1 MKTTTTT
8 RRADRTAVHLKGAAA
23 VAGLALFALT
33 ACSPSSSD
41 DASDGDSFT
50 TREVSDGTTDF
61 VVVTNPGDGATLSY
75 GKDSGIELLTETVDG
90 QELAFKDMN
99 GNGELDTWE
108 DWREPAETRAAD
120 LAEDLSIEQIAGLML
135 FSSHERSPA
144 DGLTDAQKEYM
155 EDSRLR
161 NVLNAGPNDVEA
173 NVTWSNELQAYAETL
188 ATEDEPYVPVNFSS
202 DPRST
207 AESGGNYNASG
218 DISRWPSNLGLA
230 ATFDTETMTSFA
242 TMVSAEYRALGI
254 GTALSPQI
262 DLATEPRWLRVDGT
276 FGENVELASEM
287 AKAYVDGFQSSPDAD
302 GEDGWGS
309 ESVSAMIKHWAGDGP
324 GEGGREAHTEAGKY
338 GVYPGDN
345 FDAHAEVFLGSMD
358 AAAVMTAYS
367 IALDANGDPL
377 NGGDRTGS
385 AYDSFRTG
393 LLRENFTGVVVTDW
407 AVTAGGST
415 DPDALI
421 GTSWGADDLTVE
433 ERHYEILKNGVDM
446 FGGNNAVEP
455 VLAAYDMW
463 QADFEAGVNEIDAD
477 TRFQETGTR
486 VLAMLFRPGL
496 YENAYLDLDESTAIV
511 ASEDKVEAG
520 YQAQLDSVVMLKND
534 GETISAADAES
545 WKDKT
550 VYIPRSYN
558 TGFTGLF
565 GPGEYTEGAGLTVE
579 IAEQYFAEVVTDEA
593 VEDADGK
600 VTSYTAPDLTDVDLV
615 LVGMSSPKSGAVFAN
630 SGHDTETDE
639 WYPLSL
645 QYSPYTAD
653 GENVRTVS
661 ISGDILADG
670 TRENRSY
677 FGHTSRT
684 ANESDLDAF
693 ERAVAAVEASGKDI
707 PVITVLKATNPTV
720 PSEFEARSDAIIVG
734 FGVSDQALIE
744 TAIGIS
750 EPQGR
755 LPIAFP
761 ASMDA
766 VEKQLEDVQEDT
778 EPYVDS
784 AGNSYLFGFGLN
796 YAGPIAD

>member
-1 MKTTTTT
+1 MKTTITV
-8 RRADRTAVHLKGAAA
+8 RRRNGGYVKSAAA

-41 DASDGDSFT
+41 EDTQAGDSFT
-50 TREVSDGTTDF
+50 TREVTDGKTEF
-61 VVVTNPGDGATLSY
+61 VVVTNPGDGPVLSY
-75 GKDSGIELLTETVDG
+75 GKDSGVELLTEEIDG
-90 QELAFKDMN
+90 KEYAFKDMN
-99 GNGELDTWE
+99 GNGELDVWE
-108 DWREPAETRAAD
+108 DWREASADRAAD
-120 LAEDLSIEQIAGLML
+120 LAQHLSKEQIAGLML

-155 EDSRLR
+155 SESRLR

-173 NVTWSNELQAYAETL
+173 NVTWSNQLQEYAEEL
-188 ATEDEPYVPVNFSS
+188 ATDDEPYVPVNFSS

-230 ATFDTETMTSFA
+230 ATFDTETMTAFA
-242 TMVSAEYRALGI
+242 ETVSAEYRALGI

-276 FGENVELASEM
+276 FGENVELASAM
-287 AKAYVDGFQSSPDAD
+287 AKAYVEGFQTTP
-302 GEDGWGS
+302 GTDGWGD
-309 ESVSAMIKHWAGDGP
+309 ESVNAMIKHWAGDGP
-324 GEGGREAHTEAGKY
+324 GEGGRESHTEAGKY

-345 FDAHAEVFLGSMD
+345 FDAHADVFLGSMD
-358 AAAVMTAYS
+358 SAAVMTAYS

-377 NGGDRTGS
+377 GGGDRMGS
-385 AYDSFRTG
+385 AYDSYRTG
-393 LLRENFTGVVVTDW
+393 LLRENFSGVVVTDW
-407 AVTAGGST
+407 GVTAGGNT

-433 ERHYEILKNGVDM
+433 ERHYAILQNGVDM

-477 TRFQETGTR
+477 TRFQETGAR
-486 VLAMLFRPGL
+486 VLNMLFQPGL
-496 YENAYLDLDESTAIV
+496 YENAYLDLDESKEIV
-511 ASEDKVEAG
+511 ASQDKLDAG
-520 YQAQLDSVVMLKND
+520 YQAQLDSIVMLKND
-534 GETISAADAES
+534 GETVAAADAES

-550 VYIPRSYN
+550 VYIPRN
-558 TGFTGLF
+558 FDTGQAGLF
-565 GPGEYTEGAGLTVE
+565 GPGEYTEGPGLTVE
-579 IAEQYFAEVVTDEA
+579 IAEQYFGTVVTDEA

-600 VTSYTAPDLTDVDLV
+600 VTSYTAPDLSDVDLV
-615 LVGMSSPKSGAVFAN
+615 LVGMDSPSSGAVFAN
-630 SGHDTETDE
+630 SGHDEATGE

-645 QYSPYTAD
+645 QYRPYTAD
-653 GENVRTVS
+653 GANVRQVS
-661 ISGDILADG
+661 ISGDILPDG
-670 TRENRSY
+670 TQENRSY
-677 FGHTSRT
+677 FGNTSRT
-684 ANESDLDAF
+684 SNEADLDAF

-707 PVITVLKATNPTV
+707 PVITVLKAKNPTV
-720 PSEFEARSDAIIVG
+720 PAEFEAKSDAILVG

-744 TAIGIS
+744 TAIGLN

-755 LPIAFP
+755 LPIGFP

-778 EPYVDS
+778 EPYVDA
-784 AGNSYLFGFGLN
+784 AGNSYAFGFGLN
-796 YAGPIAD
+796 YAGPITD

>member
-1 MKTTTTT
+1 M
-8 RRADRTAVHLKGAAA
+8 
-23 VAGLALFALT
+23 FALT
-33 ACSPSSSD
+33 ACSTSSD
-41 DASDGDSFT
+41 DDASSSSFT
-50 TREVSDGTTDF
+50 TREVSDGKTDF
-61 VVVTNPGDGATLSY
+61 VVVTNPDGGATLSY
-75 GKDSGIELLTETVDG
+75 GAESGIELLTEEVDG
-90 QELAFKDMN
+90 TKLAFKDMN

-108 DWREPAETRAAD
+108 DWRVASEERAAD

-155 EDSRLR
+155 ADSRLR
-161 NVLNAGPNDVEA
+161 NVLNAGPNDVKA
-173 NVTWSNELQAYAETL
+173 NVTWSNQLQEYAESL
-188 ATEDEPYVPVNFSS
+188 ATDDEPYVPVNFSS

-230 ATFDTETMTSFA
+230 ATFDPETMTEFA

-262 DLATEPRWLRVDGT
+262 DLATDPRWLRVDGT

-287 AKAYVDGFQSSPDAD
+287 AQAYVDGFQATP
-302 GEDGWGS
+302 GTEGWGD
-309 ESVSAMIKHWAGDGP
+309 ESVNAMIKHWAGDGP
-324 GEGGREAHTEAGKY
+324 GEGGRESHTEAGKY

-345 FDAHAEVFLGSMD
+345 FDAHAQVFLGAMD
-358 AAAVMTAYS
+358 SAAVMTAYS
-367 IALDANGDPL
+367 VALGADGQPL
-377 NGGDRTGS
+377 GGGDRMGS
-385 AYDSFRTG
+385 AYDSYRTD
-393 LLRENFTGVVVTDW
+393 LLRQNFTGVVVTDW
-407 AVTAGGST
+407 GVTAGGNT

-433 ERHYEILKNGVDM
+433 QRHYAILQNGVDM

-455 VLAAYDMW
+455 VLAAYDLW
-463 QADFEAGVNEIDAD
+463 QADFEAGLNEVDAD
-477 TRFQETGTR
+477 TRFRETGTR
-486 VLAMLFRPGL
+486 VLNMLFQPGL
-496 YENAYLDLDESTAIV
+496 YENPYLDLDESTSIV
-511 ASEDKVEAG
+511 ASEDKLAAG
-520 YQAQLDSVVMLKND
+520 YEAQLDSVVMLKND
-534 GETISAADAES
+534 ADTIAAAEAGD
-545 WKDKT
+545 WADKT
-550 VYIPRSYN
+550 VYIPRN
-558 TGFTGLF
+558 FDTGQAGLF
-565 GPGEYTEGAGLTVE
+565 GPGEYSEGPGLTVE
-579 IAEQYFAEVVTDEA
+579 IAEQYFGKVVTDEA
-593 VEDADGK
+593 VMDENDQ
-600 VTSYTAPDLTDVDLV
+600 VTSYTAPDLSDVDLV
-615 LVGMSSPKSGAVFAN
+615 LVGMDSPSSGAVFAN
-630 SGHDTETDE
+630 SGHDETTGE

-645 QYSPYTAD
+645 QYRPYTAD
-653 GENVRTVS
+653 GANVRQVS

-670 TRENRSY
+670 TQENRSY

-684 ANESDLDAF
+684 SNEADLDAF

-707 PVITVLKATNPTV
+707 PVITVLKAKNPTV
-720 PSEFEARSDAIIVG
+720 PAEFEAKSDAIIVG

-744 TAIGIS
+744 TAIGLH

-778 EPYVDS
+778 DPYVDA

-796 YAGPIAD
+796 YSGPIAG